1 MAITFIRGDL
11 KDCLINS
18 IKTLNHSVTPNLDYY
33 GTKTRIEFNES
44 CLKQDKV
51 TFNHG
56 KIVNIYIVY
65 VSYWELFY
73 ASKLFI

>member
-1 MAITFIRGDL
+1 MLAVAITFISGNLRDY
-11 KDCLINS
+11 LIYS

-33 GTKTRIEFNES
+33 GTKKRIEFNES

-56 KIVNIYIVY
+56 KIVNTYIV
-65 VSYWELFY
+65 YWELFY